1 MSIISK
7 ETIVSHLESVEE
19 FPIALSDVWEWLG
32 FSTKG
37 NAQKAFERLDLNEG
51 EDFDA
56 LILKDKSIAG
66 GRALAETKLTIDCF
80 KLWSMSAHTSKGNEV
95 RRYYLQIEKEWKAQK
110 PTIPQV
116 SADQVEAFVFQK
128 DVFAPWVADHPIAAN
143 VFMGWQGIASPV
155 PMIEP
160 IALNP
165 SVESQKALDGAFL
178 NLNRSGLMMNKL
190 FHFLDRIP
198 TMKALDED
206 FVNEMVSALS
216 ESERVRKSV
225 ESELEGVLRGMRK
238 LKADH
243 EKAMKD
249 FRATAVKNSIELEA
263 MHRRCDGCNRA
274 TPVDL
279 IICKGSSPK
288 FLKPAI

>member
-7 ETIVSHLESVEE
+7 EAIFSHLESVEE

-32 FSTKG
+32 YSRKDNALKG
-37 NAQKAFERLDLNEG
+37 FLRLEMA
-51 EDFDA
+51 ESIDFIQFRQVAENSPKDA
-56 LILKDKSIAG
+56 LEI
-66 GRALAETKLTIDCF
+66 EMTIDCF
-80 KLWSMSAHTSKGNEV
+80 KLWAMSAQTAKGKEV
-95 RRYYLQIEKEWKAQK
+95 RLYYLQIEKEWKAQK
-110 PTIPQV
+110 SATPQI
-116 SADQVEAFVFQK
+116 SADHVKAFIFQD
-128 DVFAPWVADHPIAAN
+128 DVFLPWAAAYPAAAT

-198 TMKALDED
+198 TMKALDEN

-216 ESERVRKSV
+216 ESERVRISI
-225 ESELEGVLRGMRK
+225 ESELEGVLHRMRR
-238 LKADH
+238 LKVDH
-243 EKAMKD
+243 ENAAKEL
-249 FRATAVKNSIELEA
+249 RANATEIEAL
-263 MHRRCDGCNRA
+263 HRRCDGCNMA
-274 TPVDL
+274 MPVDS

-288 FLKPAI
+288 FLKSAT